1 MGTLPRLA
9 RPSRDFFSYE
19 KKVDSGVVPTSRPDG
34 HEYLDLDEW
43 QSMNALLL
51 LNRRVLAELDRDL
64 RQEHGLGVTDFDVLI
79 TLYNAPERRLRMSSL
94 GERVML
100 SPAGVTHLVT
110 RLERDGLVRRE
121 VDPSDR
127 RKWYTVLTRQGDE
140 LLKAARRTHNA
151 TLRRG
156 LLRVTTPAERRTL
169 QRLWTRL
176 SESRAEQPPRGA
188 ERLTRD

>member
-1 MGTLPRLA
+1 M
-9 RPSRDFFSYE
+9 
-19 KKVDSGVVPTSRPDG
+19 PTSRPHG
-34 HEYLDLDEW
+34 HEYLDPDEW

-79 TLYNAPERRLRMSSL
+79 TLYNAPERRLRMSAL
-94 GERVML
+94 AERVLL

-127 RKWYTVLTRQGDE
+127 RKWYTLLTSHGNE
-140 LLKAARRTHNA
+140 VLKAARRTHNA

-156 LLRVTTPAERRTL
+156 LLSVTTPTERRTL
-169 QRLWTRL
+169 QRLWARL
-176 SESRAEQPPRGA
+176 TESPSEQPSRRTEPR
-188 ERLTRD
+188 TSS

>member
-1 MGTLPRLA
+1 
-9 RPSRDFFSYE
+9 
-19 KKVDSGVVPTSRPDG
+19 VPTSRPDG
-34 HEYLDLDEW
+34 HDFLEPDEW

-51 LNRRVLAELDRDL
+51 LNRRVLADLDRDL
-64 RQEHGLGVTDFDVLI
+64 REAHGLGVTDFDVLI

-94 GERVML
+94 ADQVML

-121 VDPSDR
+121 VDLSDR
-127 RKWYTVLTRQGDE
+127 RKWYTVLTSQGDE
-140 LLKAARRTHNA
+140 LLQAARLTHNA

-156 LLRVTTPAERRTL
+156 LLRVTTPTDRRTL

-176 SESRAEQPPRGA
+176 SKASPGQKPLGA
-188 ERLTRD
+188 DSASELD

>member
-1 MGTLPRLA
+1 M
-9 RPSRDFFSYE
+9 
-19 KKVDSGVVPTSRPDG
+19 VPTSRPSG
-34 HEYLDLDEW
+34 HEYLEPDEW

-64 RQEHGLGVTDFDVLI
+64 REAHGVGVTDFDVLI

-94 GERVML
+94 AEHVLL

-127 RKWYTVLTRQGDE
+127 RKWYTVLTSQGNE
-140 LLKAARRTHNA
+140 VLKDARRTHNA

-156 LLRVTTPAERRTL
+156 LLRVTTPTDRRTL

-176 SESRAEQPPRGA
+176 SKTSPRQKSTRGTDLASERQPPKSSLG
-188 ERLTRD
+188 

>member
-1 MGTLPRLA
+1 MPK
-9 RPSRDFFSYE
+9 SS
-19 KKVDSGVVPTSRPDG
+19 PDA
-34 HEYLDLDEW
+34 HEYLDPDEW

-51 LNRRVLAELDRDL
+51 LSRRVVADLDRDL
-64 RQEHGLGVTDFDVLI
+64 RQEHGLGVTEFDVLI

-94 GERVML
+94 ADRVML
-100 SPAGVTHLVT
+100 SPAGITHLVT

-127 RKWYTVLTRQGDE
+127 RKWYTTLTSQGDKA
-140 LLKAARRTHNA
+140 LKAARRTHNA

-156 LLRVTTPAERRTL
+156 LLRVTTPSERRTL

-176 SESRAEQPPRGA
+176 AESTVQSP
-188 ERLTRD
+188 